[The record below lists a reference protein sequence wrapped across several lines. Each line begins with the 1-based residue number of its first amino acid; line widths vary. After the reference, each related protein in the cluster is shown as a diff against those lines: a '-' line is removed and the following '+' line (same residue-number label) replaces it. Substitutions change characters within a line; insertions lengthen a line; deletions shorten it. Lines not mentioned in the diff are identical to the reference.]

1 MNGDEDLTRW
11 EIMEHWLDHWQDEN
25 GHSPFSCRDLAAS
38 MAISTPEATGLI
50 QAYQHEQTRT
60 KSRTQ
65 FVIERKG
72 RTRAAIWTVGTRK
85 KDMQRLN
92 RTYFDDIEVNMSG
105 GYDPTQTDPDSA
117 LVKAVLATYRGFG
130 YSPQVLPRSPGS
142 WPGYRFTSAPL
153 SLPALGFGLGHGTGA
168 HAPDE
173 YYLIDS
179 ANPKVRGLDGAVASF
194 VECLYALA

>member
-92 RTYFDDIEVNMSG
+92 RTYFDDIEVKAHRG
-105 GYDPTQTDPDSA
+105 LEPTLRRIAALNPQLAKEVEQT
-117 LVKAVLATYRGFG
+117 
-130 YSPQVLPRSPGS
+130 
-142 WPGYRFTSAPL
+142 
-153 SLPALGFGLGHGTGA
+153 
-168 HAPDE
+168 
-173 YYLIDS
+173 
-179 ANPKVRGLDGAVASF
+179 LDGALQGAFMVMKA
-194 VECLYALA
+194 ALRV